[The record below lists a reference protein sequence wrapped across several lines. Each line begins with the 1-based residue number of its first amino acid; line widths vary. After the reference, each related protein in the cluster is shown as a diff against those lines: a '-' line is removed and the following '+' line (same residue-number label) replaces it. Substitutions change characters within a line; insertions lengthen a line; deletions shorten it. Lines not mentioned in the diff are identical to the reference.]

1 MMKRKI
7 NNFQAKFDLQKSKEL
22 KKSHEIIYEIR
33 IVVYNFIFYS
43 ILLKVVSH

>member
-22 KKSHEIIYEIR
+22 KKRYKIIYEIR
-33 IVVYNFIFYS
+33 IVVYNFIFYV
-43 ILLKVVSH
+43 ILVKVVSH

>member
-22 KKSHEIIYEIR
+22 KKSHKIIYEIR
-33 IVVYNFIFYS
+33 IVVYNFIFYV